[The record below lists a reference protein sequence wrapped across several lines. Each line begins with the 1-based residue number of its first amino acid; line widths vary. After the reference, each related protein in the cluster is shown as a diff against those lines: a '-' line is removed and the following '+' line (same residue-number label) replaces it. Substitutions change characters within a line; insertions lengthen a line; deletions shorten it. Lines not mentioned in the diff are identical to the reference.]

1 MGDFIDADLLRR
13 TNPASVSLQT
23 FLDHYNDLKTPAGSI
38 YTSVFVQ
45 GDASS
50 FYLPEKHVNRI
61 TDIDD
66 TPTLYVRD
74 EFFKLYEEMRR
85 ACVGSSAL
93 PRWSE
98 KQTYYLPPFT
108 PGTPM
113 DQYVPNNDDDWE
125 ALLDTGYDEDV
136 SIKHKDADENSD
148 DSDDESANHKPPV
161 IIPNVQYFNTDVSA
175 EEREQATYVDNA
187 CIMLDFDIYQADAT
201 RQVTDN
207 MHSALIQQTM
217 QLLRDTLDLSEI
229 KHDLFAAILCKK
241 APRQESH
248 KTLGQCYK
256 DSFHCRIFVR
266 ARKAVRQYIITKLRT
281 DLLQS
286 IFRDLKVLGK
296 IEDILDKMSASV
308 PAMLYGSAKRG
319 AKAYSEFHSLYRI
332 SVNQHAH
339 SICICDNFNTVIIP
353 SKLKTRPDK
362 IIHPKYNLAYE
373 LSLCYEDPR
382 GMIKKPMPPIQDKLE
397 NKINVANERNAEGL
411 ISMNDLDATRRAVAD
426 LCARDFNARYLN
438 GLLEILSPKRAE
450 NYEDWMKIIFII
462 AGSSREYKPLA
473 YAFSQRCPQQFV
485 KSGDTLEK
493 LWERGTDGSSAADGA
508 QLTQSTLVQ
517 MAKTDSPTQYE
528 ELKVS
533 NTFSYACKMMSGA
546 RGLPNDTQLAELLY
560 MMHSD
565 RYICDKKPKAVTPTR
580 VWYEFVFPTK
590 RPNTDGMLYKWR
602 CEDKRPDSL
611 DLFISKKLGKFLEK
625 VLSWIQDMRSGKEP
639 NEREMKVQDAMDKNF
654 NKTIHDL
661 GQDSKIK
668 NILARAEILFR
679 RGREGFAESLDTDPN
694 SIGVR
699 NCVLTVYPRIKMIN
713 SYHEIPI
720 SRFCNAN
727 YVPYS
732 GKRAAAKNVMLHE
745 LKHAIKMLFVHAD
758 GTPDKE
764 SYRYVMI
771 FLSTSLDGRT
781 KAPICFIWFGG
792 GGNGK
797 SFLLE
802 MHTTTLGYVTDSGY
816 GCKINNAYW
825 TTDSR
830 HGGPDSEKIT
840 MRNARS
846 IYSSEFPAGSSL
858 KMDKIK
864 ETTSEVLSGN
874 DKNEKAV
881 MFKVNAFIILGVNH
895 IPKIEGKD
903 YGTWRRIQ
911 CLHFKREFKSK
922 EDYDP
927 NNPLHCLSNRSW
939 GDEAVLSPHYRGC
952 YLGLLVHYYEKYYAG
967 KYSYDITRVPHST
980 IIKETREYRDS
991 QDAISRFITNFMR
1004 HRDSFGK
1011 LSPSSKQ
1018 IVRIKLLDVAN
1029 KYIKWY
1035 TRDVNPHAAKPTSD
1049 VIVKEFRM
1057 TELKDFIVTE
1067 HNVSYIKDYYCFES
1081 GEEQLPPGADCDG
1094 IDDDVDEDEPIAKTN
1109 KADKASK
1116 ADKSVKVDKA
1126 DKYVKTDKAN
1136 KSDKSSKYSSDSDS
1150 PRKKSS
1156 SKQSVDSPRKR
1167 STK

>member
-23 FLDHYNDLKTPAGSI
+23 FLDHYTDLKTPASSI
-38 YTSVFVQ
+38 YTSVYVQ
-45 GDASS
+45 GTSS
-50 FYLPEKHVNRI
+50 SYYLPEKHVNRI

-66 TPTLYVRD
+66 TPTLHVRD
-74 EFFKLYEEMRR
+74 EWFKLYEEMRR
-85 ACVGSSAL
+85 ACVGGSAM
-93 PRWSE
+93 PHWSE
-98 KQTYYLPPFT
+98 RQTYHIPPFT
-108 PGTPM
+108 PGTTM
-113 DQYVPNNDDDWE
+113 DQYAPINDDDWE
-125 ALLDTGYDEDV
+125 SMLDTNYDEETYT
-136 SIKHKDADENSD
+136 ITDADAD
-148 DSDDESANHKPPV
+148 ADDEPKPAQPIV
-161 IIPNVQYFNTDVSA
+161 IPHIQYFNADVSA
-175 EEREQATYVDNA
+175 EEREQATYVDSA
-187 CIMLDFDIYQADAT
+187 CLMLDFDIYQTDSS

-217 QLLRDTLDLSEI
+217 QLLRDTLDLSAI
-229 KHDLFAAILCKK
+229 THDLFAAILCKR

-248 KTLGQCYK
+248 KKLGPCYK
-256 DSFHCRIFVR
+256 DSFHCRIFIR
-266 ARKAVRQYIITKLRT
+266 MPKSVRQYIIGKLRT

-286 IFRDLKVLGK
+286 IFRDMRVLGPL
-296 IEDILDKMSASV
+296 EDILDKMSASV
-308 PAMLYGSAKRG
+308 PAMLYGSAKRN
-319 AKAYSEFHSLYRI
+319 AKTYSEFHSLYRI

-339 SICICDNFNTVIIP
+339 SICICDHFNTVIVP

-362 IIHPKYNLAYE
+362 VIHPKYNLAYE

-382 GMIKKPMPPIQDKLE
+382 GMIKKPMPPIQEKLE
-397 NKINVANERNAEGL
+397 RLITVANERNAEGL
-411 ISMNDLDATRRAVAD
+411 ISINDLDTTRRAVAD

-462 AGSSREYKPLA
+462 AGASREYKPLA

-485 KSGDTLEK
+485 KSGDSLEK
-493 LWERGTDGSSAADGA
+493 LWERGTDGSCAADGA
-508 QLTQSTLVQ
+508 QLTQSTLIQ
-517 MAKTDSPTQYE
+517 MAKTDSPQLYE
-528 ELKVS
+528 ELKTS

-546 RGLPNDTQLAELLY
+546 HGLPNDTQLAELLY

-565 RYICDKKPKAVTPTR
+565 RYICDKKPKAITPTR

-590 RPNTDGMLYKWR
+590 RPNNDGMLYKWR

-611 DLFISKKLGKFLEK
+611 DLFISKKLGKFLEN
-625 VLSWIQDMRSGKEP
+625 VLAWIQDMRSGKEP
-639 NEREMKVQDAMDKNF
+639 NEREMKVHDNIDKNF
-654 NKTIHDL
+654 RKTIHDL
-661 GQDSKIK
+661 GQDSKIRT
-668 NILARAEILFR
+668 ILARAEILFR

-745 LKHAIKMLFVHAD
+745 LKHAIKMLFVHSD

-771 FLSTSLDGRT
+771 FLSTSLDGRS

-825 TTDSR
+825 TSDSR

-846 IYSSEFPAGSSL
+846 IYSSEFPDGSSL

-922 EDYDP
+922 EDFDP
-927 NNPLHCLSNRSW
+927 SNPLHCLSNRSW

-967 KYSYDITRVPHST
+967 KYSYDITRVPHT
-980 IIKETREYRDS
+980 VITKETREYRDS

-1011 LSPSSKQ
+1011 ISPNKKQ
-1018 IVRIKLLDVAN
+1018 IVRIKLLDVAT

-1049 VIVKEFRM
+1049 VIIKEFRL
-1057 TELKDFIVTE
+1057 TELKDYIVTE
-1067 HNVSYIKDYYCFES
+1067 HNVSYIRDYYCFES
-1081 GEEQLPPGADCDG
+1081 GEEQLPPGAESDG
-1094 IDDDVDEDEPIAKTN
+1094 IDEEEIPN
-1109 KADKASK
+1109 DKEKSK
-1116 ADKSVKVDKA
+1116 QAA
-1126 DKYVKTDKAN
+1126 KAN
-1136 KSDKSSKYSSDSDS
+1136 NDEKQSKETAKSRKYSDDDEKHVKKSKETAKSHKYSDDDS
-1150 PRKKSS
+1150 PPAKNSRKY
-1156 SKQSVDSPRKR
+1156 KR
-1167 STK
+1167 